1 MDGEQ
6 GPRDPGWQECVLWGC
21 GEDGT
26 VCDSDLV
33 PGSETG
39 PPHHAKFR
47 SVAHCVKAEVLLVP
61 PLWVPQGVFTPTQVW
76 WVRADA
82 RPGDVWGSCLLDKQG
97 PTMKSQSGR
106 SIT

>member
-26 VCDSDLV
+26 VRDSDLV

-47 SVAHCVKAEVLLVP
+47 LVAHCVKAEVLLDGSSSVGTTGCVHTNP
-61 PLWVPQGVFTPTQVW
+61 GVVGQS
-76 WVRADA
+76 RCKA
-82 RPGDVWGSCLLDKQG
+82 R
-97 PTMKSQSGR
+97 
-106 SIT
+106 